1 MSLPNRVIGGG
12 VRRLPQVNMT
22 VSTSLRNRYISGA
35 NVGGVSTSNRRA
47 LKLRAERG
55 TGTMDMSVILNISNP
70 IFKIAESGDFSMR
83 MAPVRFTE
91 APQLQYKRS
100 ISQPI
105 PIAYHNVVNKI
116 TLIYINDVIDVTHDG
131 SPMYISWILVQDED
145 LVIDITTENF
155 DKAIHRGYF
164 STDPVTSP
172 TKVASWYSMH
182 IPVILF
188 NKGVT
193 SSLISIETTRNIDY
207 NFIDLTDISILDKN
221 VKR

>member
-55 TGTMDMSVILNISNP
+55 TMDMSLILNISNP

-83 MAPVRFTE
+83 MVPVRFTE
-91 APQLQYKRS
+91 APPPQYKRS
-100 ISQPI
+100 IPPPPI
-105 PIAYHNVVNKI
+105 PTAYHNVANKI

-155 DKAIHRGYF
+155 DKNIHRGYF

-172 TKVASWYSMH
+172 TKVGNWYSMH

-193 SSLISIETTRNIDY
+193 SSIISIKNIRNIEY
-207 NFIDLTDISILDKN
+207 IFKHLTDISFFDKMQRD
-221 VKR
+221 K

>member
-55 TGTMDMSVILNISNP
+55 TMDMSVILNISNP

-83 MAPVRFTE
+83 MVPIRFTE
-91 APQLQYKRS
+91 APQPQYKRS
-100 ISQPI
+100 IPPTPI
-105 PIAYHNVVNKI
+105 PTAYHNTANKI

-131 SPMYISWILVQDED
+131 SPMNISWILVQDED

-155 DKAIHRGYF
+155 DKSIHRGYF

-172 TKVASWYSMH
+172 TKVVNWYSMH
-182 IPVILF
+182 TPVVLF

-193 SSLISIETTRNIDY
+193 SSIISIENTRNIEY
-207 NFIDLTDISILDKN
+207 IFKHLTDISIFDKN